1 LDRVRELVDRLV
13 GEPSTSTATFTLPA
27 EVAID
32 EPEVRR
38 RLYWGA
44 FRWAVDRAVRA
55 DGTGERDVRTA
66 TRRLRA
72 AEGPMRFE
80 LADRSARTWE
90 RDTVARARMHEIVAT
105 EGWLVPKLEDEI
117 VAYRARI
124 EALRDAI
131 EERRR

>member
-1 LDRVRELVDRLV
+1 
-13 GEPSTSTATFTLPA
+13 
-27 EVAID
+27 
-32 EPEVRR
+32 
-38 RLYWGA
+38 
-44 FRWAVDRAVRA
+44 
-55 DGTGERDVRTA
+55 
-66 TRRLRA
+66 
-72 AEGPMRFE
+72 MRFE

-90 RDTVARARMHEIVAT
+90 RETVARARMHEIVAT